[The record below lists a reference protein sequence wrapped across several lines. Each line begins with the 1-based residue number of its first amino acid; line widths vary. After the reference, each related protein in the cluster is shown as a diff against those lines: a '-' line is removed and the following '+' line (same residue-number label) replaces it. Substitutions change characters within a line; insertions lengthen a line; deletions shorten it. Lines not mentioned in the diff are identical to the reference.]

1 MRKKEIVLDI
11 AQELY
16 LKKNKQNKKY
26 LHIKSNTQYQKLKK
40 NYLKYNNIFY
50 AIIDFKKFK
59 LFDVLSIYFFIR
71 KNYEVYNNF
80 LIFFD
85 LKNEIIAHNFFPDWP
100 AKYKF
105 SNILKNLFF
114 WLKLTLYNFIFFK
127 KIAFILIKF
136 K

>member
-50 AIIDFKKFK
+50 AIIDLKHN
-59 LFDVLSIYFFIR
+59 VG
-71 KNYEVYNNF
+71 NY
-80 LIFFD
+80 
-85 LKNEIIAHNFFPDWP
+85 
-100 AKYKF
+100 
-105 SNILKNLFF
+105 NI
-114 WLKLTLYNFIFFK
+114 
-127 KIAFILIKF
+127 
-136 K
+136 